1 MSGLALLMKELN
13 ILSLYMFKTKQSEWL
28 TSLMTLHNIVQ
39 NMSRIFTSCK
49 CINRIDLATFDESI
63 ITSMNDILWRCSSLS
78 SLDLSTFNAGNVT
91 DMSYLSYGDS
101 NLDTLDLS
109 SLNKLILQVYLHV

>member
-1 MSGLALLMKELN
+1 
-13 ILSLYMFKTKQSEWL
+13 MFKTKQSEWL